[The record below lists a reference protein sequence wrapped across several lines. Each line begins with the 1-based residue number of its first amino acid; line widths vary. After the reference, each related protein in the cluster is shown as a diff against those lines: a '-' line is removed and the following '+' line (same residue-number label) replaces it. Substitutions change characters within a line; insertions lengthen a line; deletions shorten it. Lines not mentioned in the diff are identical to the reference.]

1 MLNLVSFLKSC
12 FGISR
17 YVDTATWCNF
27 LDFYIYQL
35 LFFLMCFYLRQQE
48 LFSSECHTILKQELG
63 GFLIKIAGFD
73 TFVIEFW
80 TGTTPRW
87 LYKISKNVHGSI
99 FISWVLEREIQKH
112 CTKTVSPF
120 SKLRCLA
127 FAKENFGIENLEFLT
142 AFI

>member
-1 MLNLVSFLKSC
+1 M
-12 FGISR
+12 GIRR

-35 LFFLMCFYLRQQE
+35 LFFLMCFYLPQQE

-63 GFLIKIAGFD
+63 GFLIKIAGFH

-80 TGTTPRW
+80 TGTTPSSYTPR

-99 FISWVLEREIQKH
+99 FISWDSEREIQKH
-112 CTKTVSPF
+112 CTKIVRPF

-127 FAKENFGIENLEFLT
+127 FAKENFGVENLEFFT